1 MNPEITEKK
10 ENIIIG
16 IAVPKFCIQAFIITR
31 YHSKGQSST
40 VLKRGVVGG
49 RVALLIRLEANT
61 FMHVH
66 QADFFV
72 CFQSQVCC
80 LSAPVTL
87 EGESLCSSPV
97 QSVIQRTIAIQSV
110 ICLICSSNSVR
121 REISSP

>member
-1 MNPEITEKK
+1 MNPKITEKK

-31 YHSKGQSST
+31 YHSRGQSSN
-40 VLKRGVVGG
+40 VLKRGVVAG

-61 FMHVH
+61 FMHIH
-66 QADFFV
+66 QADFFF
-72 CFQSQVCC
+72 FQSQVCC

-97 QSVIQRTIAIQSV
+97 QSVIQGTIAIQSV